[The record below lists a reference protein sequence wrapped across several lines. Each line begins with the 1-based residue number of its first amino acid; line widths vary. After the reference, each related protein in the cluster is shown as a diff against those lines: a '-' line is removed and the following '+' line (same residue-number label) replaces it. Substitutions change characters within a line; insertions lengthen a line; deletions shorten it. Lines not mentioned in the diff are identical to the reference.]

1 MSMTSKKNSYL
12 LIFFQKLVDFY
23 LIIGYNKFT
32 LKQEM

>member
-1 MSMTSKKNSYL
+1 MGIYFPFNF
-12 LIFFQKLVDFY
+12 FFQKLVDFY